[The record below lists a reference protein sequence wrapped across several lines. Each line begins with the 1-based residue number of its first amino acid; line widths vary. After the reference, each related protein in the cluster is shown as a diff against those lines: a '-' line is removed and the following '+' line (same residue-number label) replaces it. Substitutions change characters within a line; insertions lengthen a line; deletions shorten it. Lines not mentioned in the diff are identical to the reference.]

1 MLSSSPSYEE
11 DPIAATAHDHLADDT
26 PHILRH
32 DSILTTHAPY
42 GLVKSSSEQAII
54 PKNYHEESE
63 RGVDHP
69 HTDPIII
76 VATTSPSPSPATSP
90 NADARDPH
98 HPTLAPPTSK
108 SPPQQKESKEN
119 EENKRRSAK
128 MKAMFVIKSP
138 FKKDKKEGDEGEERG
153 EKDKKNVSSENL
165 RSAAKKEGEEGEARN
180 KKDCSVSVKVFEA
193 RNLPEARQR
202 KKQAERNSKAL
213 QRAQKMLLEVSSP
226 NLMNFSDATDP
237 YCVVQVEKMKMRTRT
252 IEKKLNPFWC
262 EEFTFEVL
270 DASKSKIV
278 LNIVDEKKYSQQD
291 EVIGRLVIP
300 LNSLRDQR
308 EREQWFPIQPPH
320 SSNKIPQIH
329 LYIEYDSAKLAFVYQ
344 ILGGRNLGLGVAGAP
359 VPYLDFSW
367 KLKDNTTKDE
377 TFLWNDIHPV
387 VTKKELTAPL
397 ETFTIT
403 LWRWKLPSEMESG
416 EGVSGS
422 SSEKSSNGK
431 EKLILGQI
439 HIPLVDL
446 SAPRDY
452 WFCLYGK
459 SDMDLGDLRV
469 KIKYTE
475 EVVLT
480 LEQYQD
486 FLAILQEPKL
496 VVVQTLGAVAVQNTR
511 EAIAYNLVRVFEKTG
526 KGAYL
531 LDHLN
536 STEIDST
543 PNPDIIF
550 RGNSLATK
558 SVDQYM
564 KLVGTPYLNHVL
576 RALIK
581 KLYAS
586 NKTCEVDPS
595 KLERGED
602 LKQNWKNLIYWVNLF
617 TESIFESLD
626 KCPTALREVFHG
638 IQEKCKSK
646 YPGDIAR
653 YTAVSGFIFLRFF
666 CPAILAPKLFNL
678 APDHPGIKQTRY
690 LILIAKTLQN
700 LANLVEFGSVK
711 EEFMKPMNEFVLA
724 NMENMKNFI
733 DKLSSIPDV
742 AQPAPAINVNLE
754 KELASMYRH
763 ILRHRQEM
771 VEYHQ
776 NANNQE
782 GLAVIARMNAIL
794 AKLEEEVKIANA
806 NQQNE

>member
-1 MLSSSPSYEE
+1 MLSSSPSYGE
-11 DPIAATAHDHLADDT
+11 DPIAATAHDHLDDDA
-26 PHILRH
+26 HH
-32 DSILTTHAPY
+32 DSILTSSPPY
-42 GLVKSSSEQAII
+42 GLVKSTSAVAII
-54 PKNYHEESE
+54 PKGDHEE
-63 RGVDHP
+63 RGGDLP
-69 HTDPIII
+69 TSDPIII
-76 VATTSPSPSPATSP
+76 VATTSLSPVTSPSP
-90 NADARDPH
+90 DAREPH
-98 HPTLAPPTSK
+98 PNSLAPPTSK
-108 SPPQQKESKEN
+108 SPPQQQNNEESKR
-119 EENKRRSAK
+119 KGSSAK
-128 MKAMFVIKSP
+128 MKSMFVIKKSP
-138 FKKDKKEGDEGEERG
+138 SKGKGGEEKTELR
-153 EKDKKNVSSENL
+153 EKPASSENL
-165 RSAAKKEGEEGEARN
+165 RNTSATDLGEGRN
-180 KKDCSVSVKVFEA
+180 TKMDCSVSVKVFEA

-262 EEFTFEVL
+262 EEFTFEVQ

-329 LYIEYDSAKLAFVYQ
+329 LYIEYDPTKLAFVYQ

-359 VPYLDFSW
+359 VPYLDFAW
-367 KLKDNTTKDE
+367 KQKDNTTKDE

-387 VTKKELTAPL
+387 VTKKDLSAPL
-397 ETFTIT
+397 EMFSIT
-403 LWRWKLPSEMESG
+403 LWRWKMPSEYEPS
-416 EGVSGS
+416 EGMSGS
-422 SSEKSSNGK
+422 SSEKSLSNANGK

-486 FLAILQEPKL
+486 FLSIMQEPNM

-526 KGAYL
+526 KGAYFL
-531 LDHLN
+531 NHLSN
-536 STEIDST
+536 TEIDST

-558 SVDQYM
+558 SIDQYM

-586 NKTCEVDPS
+586 SKTCEVDPT
-595 KLERGED
+595 KLEKGED
-602 LKQNWKNLIYWVNLF
+602 LKQNWKNLMNWVNLY
-617 TESIFESLD
+617 TEAIFDSLD
-626 KCPTALREVFHG
+626 KCPASLRQVFNG

-646 YPGDIAR
+646 FPGDIAR

-711 EEFMKPMNEFVLA
+711 EEFMKPMNEFVVA

-742 AQPAPAINVNLE
+742 APPTPPTSINLE

-763 ILRHRQEM
+763 ILRHRDEM
-771 VEYHQ
+771 MEYHRS
-776 NANNQE
+776 ANNQE
-782 GLAVIARMNAIL
+782 GLEVMARLNAIL
-794 AKLEEEVKIANA
+794 AKVEEEVKIANA
-806 NQQNE
+806 AQLESEK